1 MSDHAPDHRGDVTR
15 LLAEL
20 GRGGQAVVDR
30 VLPIVYDEL
39 RQIAHRHLQGER
51 RDHTLDTNAVVHEAY
66 VKLVGLNHMTW
77 QNRAHFLAIA
87 AQAMRRVLVDYAV
100 SRKAQKRGGT
110 RHRLDLDEVQLA
122 ASEPS
127 ETVVALDA
135 ALRRLEATNIRL
147 SRIVECRYFAGMSID
162 ETARA
167 LDVSPATVKR
177 DWQMARAWLNRE
189 LKSEP

>member
-1 MSDHAPDHRGDVTR
+1 MSELSDSRGEVTR

-20 GRGGQAVVDR
+20 GRGGQPVVDR
-30 VLPIVYDEL
+30 ILPIVYDEL

-51 RDHTLDTNAVVHEAY
+51 RNHTLDTGAVVHEAY
-66 VKLVGLNHMTW
+66 VKLVGLTHMTW

-100 SRKAQKRGGT
+100 SRNAQKRGGT
-110 RHRLDLDEVQLA
+110 RQRLDIAEARLTTA
-122 ASEPS
+122 TPS
-127 ETVVALDA
+127 ETVVALDE
-135 ALRRLEATNIRL
+135 ALRRLEATHARL
-147 SRIVECRYFAGMSID
+147 SRVVECRYFAGMSID

-167 LDVSPATVKR
+167 LDLSPATVKR

-189 LKSEP
+189 LQGQS